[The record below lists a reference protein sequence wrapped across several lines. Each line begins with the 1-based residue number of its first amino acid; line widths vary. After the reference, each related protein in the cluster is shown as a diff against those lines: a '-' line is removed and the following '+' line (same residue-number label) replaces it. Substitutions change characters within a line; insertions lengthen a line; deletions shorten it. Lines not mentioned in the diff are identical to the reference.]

1 MFGVFLCP
9 KIGRKEIPM
18 REMTNETNCQSHTEH
33 REVQI
38 GKTIYQ
44 VHSVFNGVNPL
55 DKLLLEW
62 AVKKTISATNS

>member
-1 MFGVFLCP
+1 M
-9 KIGRKEIPM
+9 PM
-18 REMTNETNCQSHTEH
+18 REMTNETNRQSHTEH

-44 VHSVFNGVNPL
+44 VHSVFNGVKPL

-62 AVKKTISATNS
+62 AVKKTLAASNS